1 MKQIAV
7 AAISGG
13 LFGLGLAVAHMIDP
27 AKVIGFLDVTG
38 NWDPSLAL
46 VMGSALFVAAIG
58 YKVAGGR
65 PGPVFASAFRL
76 PGTDTIDGSLIIG
89 AAIFGV
95 GWGIVGFCPGPAIA
109 SLGFGQPKVW
119 LFVAAM
125 VAGAGI
131 HRFAGSRSRLS
142 TAMPD

>member
-7 AAISGG
+7 AAVSGV
-13 LFGLGLAVAHMIDP
+13 LFGLGLAVAHMIEP

-46 VMGSALFVAAIG
+46 VMGSALLVAAIG
-58 YKVAGGR
+58 YRVAGGR
-65 PGPVFASAFRL
+65 SGPVFAQAFRL
-76 PGTDTIDGSLIIG
+76 PATEGIDASLVLGS
-89 AAIFGV
+89 AIFGV

-125 VAGAGI
+125 VAGGGI
-131 HRFAGSRSRLS
+131 HRLAGLRSRLS
-142 TAMPD
+142 AAIPD